1 MRSVKRIN
9 ASIIKEAT
17 KIRELR
23 LFTQN
28 QVEPDLGWALDETI
42 MLHVKSGDAPSS
54 VHFWRSPPSIV
65 LGNLRLKQDQ
75 MNFLNG
81 KNIKII
87 RRVTDGPT
95 FYTDEGSLLFG
106 FILDTN
112 DPFFPKE
119 LNDLYR
125 LIYSPIIETIENCG
139 LNCTFDKMSYLFV
152 GDVVISQVS
161 QFWYYDVLVF
171 QGVIYLD
178 SDVEFVNSA
187 GILSKKISSLTRLSS
202 KKKSI
207 NEFIEEALQRIR
219 EKFEATLVEGSLTDL
234 EKKTL
239 DRVLKTKYQSP
250 KWNLEFSPPL
260 AYGKLLIEILT
271 ASPPTKTCLQI
282 EKNMKEAIRKSEE
295 EEKIE
300 LRVWRRGKGLPPG
313 ASITDGLIE
322 AAKRSQIPAVIING
336 ELKYGRTVL
345 SPEEFLS
352 SIREEIVRIK

>member
-1 MRSVKRIN
+1 M
-9 ASIIKEAT
+9 SIIREAN

-23 LFTQN
+23 LLTQN
-28 QVEPDLGWALDETI
+28 QVEPSLGWALDETI
-42 MLHVKSGDAPSS
+42 MLHVEGRDAPSS
-54 VHFWRSPPSIV
+54 VHFWRSSPSIV
-65 LGNLRLKQDQ
+65 LGNLRLNKNQ

-87 RRVTDGPT
+87 RRITDGPT
-95 FYTDEGSLLFG
+95 LYTDEGSLLFG
-106 FILDTN
+106 FILDTS

-125 LIYSPIIETIENCG
+125 LVYSPLIETIENCG
-139 LNCTFDKMSYLFV
+139 LNCTFDNMSYLFV
-152 GDVVISQVS
+152 DDAAISQVS

-178 SDVEFVNSA
+178 VDVEYINSA
-187 GILSKKISSLTRLSS
+187 GILSKKISSLTQLSS
-202 KKKSI
+202 KKKSV
-207 NEFIEEALQRIR
+207 NEFIEEASQRIR
-219 EKFEATLVEGSLTDL
+219 KKFETNLVEGSLTDL
-234 EKKTL
+234 EKKTF

-271 ASPPTKTCLQI
+271 ASPPTKMCSQI
-282 EKNMKEAIRKSEE
+282 EKNMKEAIRKSAE

-313 ASITDGLIE
+313 VSVTNGLIE

-336 ELKYGRTVL
+336 ELKYGRVVPT
-345 SPEEFLS
+345 PEEFLS
-352 SIREEIVRIK
+352 GIREELVKIK